1 MVFLLNDSLVFPDP
15 NRADEDGLLAIGGDL
30 SAERLI
36 LAYQQG
42 IFPWYSEGEPILWYS
57 PHERFVIY
65 SDEIHISRS
74 MERLIRSDKYR
85 ITWDQA
91 FTQVITQCSAI
102 KRQGQ
107 KGTWITADMI
117 DAYVALHE
125 RGIAHSVEVWQGD
138 ILAGGLYGVESGSVF
153 SGESMF
159 SLMPNASKMAL
170 IYICQRGYKLI
181 DCQLH
186 TAHLASMGARHIDR
200 KVYNAILRS

>member
-159 SLMPNASKMAL
+159 SLMPNTSKMAL

-186 TAHLASMGARHIDR
+186 TAHLSSMGARHIDR